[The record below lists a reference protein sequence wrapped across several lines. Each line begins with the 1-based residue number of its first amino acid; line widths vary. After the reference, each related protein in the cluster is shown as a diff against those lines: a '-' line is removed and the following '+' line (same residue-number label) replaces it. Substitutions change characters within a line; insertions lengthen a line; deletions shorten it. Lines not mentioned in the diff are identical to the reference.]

1 MEPHKNPY
9 PQPWEKKLNR
19 FQKTVMLR
27 CIRYDK
33 AVPAIQDEVEGNSM
47 CLYKLLKNL
56 HTSPLYLLS

>member
-9 PQPWEKKLNR
+9 PQPWEKQLNR

-33 AVPAIQDEVEGNSM
+33 AVPAIQDEVEGKSM
-47 CLYKLLKNL
+47 
-56 HTSPLYLLS
+56 YLLV